1 MKIKETLAKSINKI
15 FDTVFPVEIK
25 CIFCGKELP
34 EDTIFCDECKRNEV
48 LNVGNKCVKCDTIIK
63 EGNIIC
69 DNCRDYKR
77 AFDKCFAPLIY
88 DGNVRKAILSF
99 KSDNA
104 RYLAK
109 PFAEL
114 MCKRVLEENID
125 IDYIIPVPSHKKTIR
140 KRGYNPARL
149 LADELSVL
157 LDKPVLDIFIKNVI
171 TKKQKE
177 LSFHERQNN
186 LQDSIIV
193 TDKKLVRKKNVL
205 IVDDIITT
213 CATINVCSKLI
224 NNANK
229 IYACSIARTRI
240 F

>member
-1 MKIKETLAKSINKI
+1 MEIKKSLTKTMNKI
-15 FDTVFPVEIK
+15 LETIFPVEIK
-25 CIFCGKELP
+25 CIFCGKDLP
-34 EDTIFCDECKRNEV
+34 ENTTFCDECRHNDI

-88 DGNVRKAILSF
+88 DGNVRKSILAL

-104 RYLAK
+104 KYLAK

-114 MCKRVLEENID
+114 MKQRIEQENID
-125 IDYIIPVPSHKKTIR
+125 IDYIIPVPSHKKTIK
-140 KRGYNPARL
+140 KRGYNPAKL
-149 LADELSVL
+149 LADELSIL
-157 LDKPVLDIFIKNVI
+157 LEKPVLDILIKNVI
-171 TKKQKE
+171 TKKQKD
-177 LSFHERQNN
+177 LSFHERQEN

-193 TDKKLVRKKNVL
+193 SDKKLVRKKNVL

-213 CATINVCSKLI
+213 CATINVCAKLLKG
-224 NNANK
+224 ANK

>member
-1 MKIKETLAKSINKI
+1 MKIKKSIGKTINKI
-15 FDTVFPVEIK
+15 LETIFPVKIK
-25 CIFCGKELP
+25 CIFCGKDLP
-34 EDTIFCDECKRNEV
+34 EDSIFCDECKQSAI
-48 LNVGNKCVKCDTIIK
+48 LNKGNKCVKCDTIIK

-77 AFDKCFAPLIY
+77 NFDKCFAPLIY

-104 RYLAK
+104 KYLAK

-114 MCKRVLEENID
+114 MHQRILEENID
-125 IDYIIPVPSHKKTIR
+125 IDDIIPVPSHKKTVK

-149 LADELSVL
+149 LAEELSTL
-157 LDKPVLDIFIKNVI
+157 IEKPVLDILVKNVI
-171 TKKQKE
+171 TKKQKD

-186 LQDSIIV
+186 LQDSIIIS
-193 TDKKLVRKKNVL
+193 DKKIIRKKNIL

-213 CATINVCSKLI
+213 CATINVCAKLLKG
-224 NNANK
+224 ANK
-229 IYACSIARTRI
+229 IYSCSIARTRI